1 MFLQINNDGSVE
13 FNSGVKIA
21 VFQTN
26 FGVKGDTYYDLRDDD
41 SECGVNQIQH
51 VEKLLERAQIKG
63 FNMTDLLVITWE
75 DYHYCDNEVSYLII
89 TL

>member
-13 FNSGVKIA
+13 FNNGVLKIA

-26 FGVKGDTYYDLRDDD
+26 FVVKGDTYYDLKDDD
-41 SECGVNQIQH
+41 SECGVNQTQH

-63 FNMTDLLVITWE
+63 FNIADLFVITWA
-75 DYHYCDNEVSYLII
+75 DYHYCDNEVSYLN
-89 TL
+89 